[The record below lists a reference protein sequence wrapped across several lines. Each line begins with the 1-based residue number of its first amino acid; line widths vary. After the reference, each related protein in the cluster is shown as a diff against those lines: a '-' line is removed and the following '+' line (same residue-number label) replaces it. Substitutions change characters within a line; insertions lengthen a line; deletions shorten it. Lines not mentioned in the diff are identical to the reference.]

1 MCQVSGHAPIA
12 FVHAPTTLRPSSP
25 PPLSFFFSLSCC
37 DKTKAAFNVM
47 FQCTLCD
54 KAYQRK
60 THLIRHQVTHTQQ
73 LSSSCPL
80 CRKAF
85 LKPCVIEVTRRHIKT
100 CAKKF
105 NQPAPPAA
113 KPGRKRHSCELCF
126 FAKASCDR
134 NRPCSRCRSLGRQ
147 CTFVAQEIPSR
158 DPSCSAVA
166 SLSPSIVTSRVSSRD
181 SGSFSF
187 LRHFANPSFQEDRL
201 AIGET
206 AKCSV
211 RRNLETLN
219 SHIEDAL
226 VPTDPISALDED
238 FQLTSFPFQVPSTL
252 PFFTDDLL
260 QCSPGTLF
268 PSKLSNQLSEIMTEL
283 VETSKSMGLGGTGM
297 LSPLDFM
304 ELSTLL
310 GVSNIS
316 ASISA
321 FFHSL
326 HWHLPVVHF
335 PTFDPGN
342 ISNSL
347 LLSIFLSGA
356 TYTIP
361 LDGGTLPSGLLD
373 VAEEYIFRKIVDLSP
388 LALPKDQSHLLS
400 SVQLIQSALI
410 IEMLQFGQDNMQTR
424 RRIRIVRHPCLV
436 STIRSLGIFQ
446 LKRGSAPTVCEDRTW
461 RNLVA
466 EEVCIRIACW
476 VFLADGFLTVCFKNH
491 PSISVFEMDCDF
503 PWSAKLW
510 EAESA
515 SSFSRIAMSY
525 STELPL
531 PPLKDVVTQ
540 LLETPLGN
548 DPIPWGL
555 SVSVEHLL
563 ILIYGM
569 LTTELRKSIEL
580 LKEIPTTAIN
590 SLAFQAR
597 SGLLRYLSLDRIRC
611 ASGNWRR
618 IWDSVIGLLDKDQL
632 LHLGYPKHAQELWW
646 LLNATVDATGR
657 PDVSLRYMDNTATDD
672 LGNLNEFIQWCHQVP
687 P

>member
-1 MCQVSGHAPIA
+1 M
-12 FVHAPTTLRPSSP
+12 T
-25 PPLSFFFSLSCC
+25 
-37 DKTKAAFNVM
+37 
-47 FQCTLCD
+47 
-54 KAYQRK
+54 
-60 THLIRHQVTHTQQ
+60 
-73 LSSSCPL
+73 
-80 CRKAF
+80 
-85 LKPCVIEVTRRHIKT
+85 
-100 CAKKF
+100 
-105 NQPAPPAA
+105 
-113 KPGRKRHSCELCF
+113 
-126 FAKASCDR
+126 
-134 NRPCSRCRSLGRQ
+134 
-147 CTFVAQEIPSR
+147 
-158 DPSCSAVA
+158 
-166 SLSPSIVTSRVSSRD
+166 TSRFGFRD

-187 LRHFANPSFQEDRL
+187 LQHFANPSFQEDRL

-226 VPTDPISALDED
+226 VPTDPISVFDVD
-238 FQLTSFPFQVPSTL
+238 FQLTSFPSQVPSTL
-252 PFFTDDLL
+252 PSFAEDHSL
-260 QCSPGTLF
+260 QLPPDTLF
-268 PSKLSNQLSEIMTEL
+268 PSKLSKQLSEIMTEL
-283 VETSKSMGLGGTGM
+283 VETSKSMGLGSTGM
-297 LSPLDFM
+297 LGPLDFI

-335 PTFDPGN
+335 PTFDPGDITN
-342 ISNSL
+342 PL

-361 LDGGTLPSGLLD
+361 LDGGALPFGIFD
-373 VAEEYIFRKIVDLSP
+373 VAEEYIFRKITDLSI
-388 LALPKDQSHLLS
+388 LASPKDPSHLLS
-400 SVQLIQSALI
+400 TVQLIQSALI
-410 IEMLQFGQDNMQTR
+410 IEMLQFGQDNVQTR
-424 RRIRIVRHPCLV
+424 RRIRLVRHPCLV

-446 LKRGSAPTVCEDRTW
+446 LKRRTAPTVCDERTW
-461 RNLVA
+461 MHLVA

-491 PSISVFEMDCDF
+491 PSISVFEMDCHF
-503 PWSAKLW
+503 PWSAGLW

-515 SSFSRIAMSY
+515 SSFSRIAMSH
-525 STELPL
+525 STDLPL
-531 PPLKDVVTQ
+531 PPLKDVMTQ
-540 LLETPLGN
+540 LLETPLGD
-548 DPIPWGL
+548 DPIPWSL

-563 ILIYGM
+563 ILIY
-569 LTTELRKSIEL
+569 
-580 LKEIPTTAIN
+580 AIN

-597 SGLLRYLSLDRIRC
+597 SGLLRYLSLDKIRC

-646 LLNATVDATGR
+646 LLNATLDATGR
-657 PDVSLRYMDNTATDD
+657 SDVNLRYMDNTATDD
-672 LGNLNEFIQWCHQVP
+672 LGNLNEFIQWCHQSP